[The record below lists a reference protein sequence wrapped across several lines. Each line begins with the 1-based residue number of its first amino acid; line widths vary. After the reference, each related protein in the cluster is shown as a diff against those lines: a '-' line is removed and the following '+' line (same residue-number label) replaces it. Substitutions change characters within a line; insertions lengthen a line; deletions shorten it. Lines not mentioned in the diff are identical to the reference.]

1 MDDQLRAFANRKMQA
16 LNGNKRTYFSKE
28 LIEEAY
34 PSDEPYGSLAMLE
47 ADAALHG
54 VKIVPFS
61 HSGTELYMAL
71 KP

>member
-1 MDDQLRAFANRKMQA
+1 MDEQLRAFANKAMQS
-16 LNGNKRTYFSKE
+16 LGPNRRTYFSRE
-28 LIEEAY
+28 FIEEAY
-34 PSDEPYGSLAMLE
+34 HSDEPYGSLALLE
-47 ADAALHG
+47 ADAKQYG